1 MRGGRLLRK
10 TQSEVLKRLHV
21 IRIDHYWYLD
31 GFQALLE
38 PASPRF
44 PAGEEPEEVE
54 DYTLLNLQL
63 LEEHKAEMEA
73 KLAAYGSAHSP
84 ESTDPPPDE
93 EQPESVGAAQ
103 ADSPTLSQPRV
114 ELGVAPV
121 QTCTPKHSTDRAPS
135 VVPPAG
141 DSHHHV
147 CCVPQQGIPA
157 ASSHIDCHSHSLPY
171 DQLDQQQQQRSSCSE
186 PACTY
191 SFFRRLG
198 GTPKTEQVILT
209 GKAWASPVVDKSN
222 FLAGAQFQHSVSFPK
237 NHVALTADAS
247 VQHGGQSGSRP
258 STAVT
263 PIVGSLLSQA
273 AFPVA
278 TAQHP
283 VYSCTP
289 PSLLWHTPAEDARGS
304 SAMTVTDA
312 PQLPGETGQPSPE
325 SQKVS
330 EERAESAGVQPTFA
344 HDAQEQHIDP
354 PSNR

>member
-1 MRGGRLLRK
+1 MEL
-10 TQSEVLKRLHV
+10 
-21 IRIDHYWYLD
+21 
-31 GFQALLE
+31 
-38 PASPRF
+38 
-44 PAGEEPEEVE
+44 EEVE
-54 DYTLLNLQL
+54 DFTNFDLRQIEKKN
-63 LEEHKAEMEA
+63 AEMEA
-73 KLAAYGSAHSP
+73 KLAAYRSASSP
-84 ESTDPPPDE
+84 SVPPSVEAQPD
-93 EQPESVGAAQ
+93 SVGAAAQ
-103 ADSPTLSQPRV
+103 ADTTTLSQPSMALSV
-114 ELGVAPV
+114 ASTQVCTLGDD
-121 QTCTPKHSTDRAPS
+121 TDRASDS
-135 VVPPAG
+135 VHPAG
-141 DSHHHV
+141 DMYDQV
-147 CCVPQQGIPA
+147 CVDHQPGTPA
-157 ASSHIDCHSHSLPY
+157 ALPGVDCHSHSLAP
-171 DQLDQQQQQRSSCSE
+171 DQLDQPQLDQQQQGPSSSEHRSAQRILASTLSR
-186 PACTY
+186 
-191 SFFRRLG
+191 FFRRSG
-198 GTPKTEQVILT
+198 GKTQQVQLT
-209 GKAWASPVVDKSN
+209 GKARASPVVDKGN
-222 FLAGAQFQHSVSFPK
+222 VLADPQSQHSVSFHK

-354 PSNR
+354 PSNRCS

>member
-1 MRGGRLLRK
+1 
-10 TQSEVLKRLHV
+10 
-21 IRIDHYWYLD
+21 
-31 GFQALLE
+31 
-38 PASPRF
+38 
-44 PAGEEPEEVE
+44 
-54 DYTLLNLQL
+54 
-63 LEEHKAEMEA
+63 MEA

-84 ESTDPPPDE
+84 ESTDLPPVE

-114 ELGVAPV
+114 ELGVAPI
-121 QTCTPKHSTDRAPS
+121 QTCTSEHNTDRASS
-135 VVPPAG
+135 VVPSAG

-147 CCVPQQGIPA
+147 CCVQQQGMPA
-157 ASSHIDCHSHSLPY
+157 ASSRIDCHSHSLAH
-171 DQLDQQQQQRSSCSE
+171 DQLDQQPPQQQQRPSCSE
-186 PACTY
+186 PACTF
-191 SFFRRLG
+191 SRFFRRLG

-209 GKAWASPVVDKSN
+209 GKARASPVVDKSN
-222 FLAGAQFQHSVSFPK
+222 VLADPQSQHSVSFPK
-237 NHVALTADAS
+237 NHVAMTADAS

-283 VYSCTP
+283 VYSGTP

-304 SAMTVTDA
+304 AAMTVTDA
-312 PQLPGETGQPSPE
+312 LQLPVETGQPSPE

-344 HDAQEQHIDP
+344 HDAQEQHIYP
-354 PSNR
+354 RSNR